1 MTTYDNP
8 SRVGA
13 EAIDWNDEVAKIRE
27 LRANRTKVGPGSRPA
42 VLVVDFQKA
51 FVEHEKCGPSA
62 AVALSNTSVLLD
74 AARAAGVPVIYLVMI
89 LDSLEDRMLA
99 QRVRSSLTERCERG
113 NPWTEVASAVPVQPG
128 DHVVEK
134 TVATGFYRTRL
145 DDLLRE
151 LGVDETI
158 VVGTSTSGCVRATVM
173 DAAYRSYHVSVVE
186 ECVDD
191 FRTLSGEVSLWDMQD
206 RFGDVVSLD
215 ATLERFAAHRDTSGA
230 GAGPSPVTAGPEG
243 ARS

>member
-1 MTTYDNP
+1 MTEFINP
-8 SRVGA
+8 SRMGTENV
-13 EAIDWNDEVAKIRE
+13 DWNVEIAAIRE
-27 LRANRTKVGPGSRPA
+27 LRATRTRVGHGENPA
-42 VLVVDFQKA
+42 VLIVDFQKA

-62 AVALSNTSVLLD
+62 AVALSNTAVLLD

-89 LDSLEDRMLA
+89 LDSLDDRMLA

-134 TVATGFYRTRL
+134 TTATGFYKTRL
-145 DDLLRE
+145 DELLTE
-151 LGVDETI
+151 LGIDETI

-191 FRTLSGEVSLWDMQD
+191 FRTPSGEVSLWDMQD
-206 RFGDVVSLD
+206 RFGDVVSLQETLD
-215 ATLERFAAHRDTSGA
+215 RFTVLATSRASVPA
-230 GAGPSPVTAGPEG
+230 
-243 ARS
+243 